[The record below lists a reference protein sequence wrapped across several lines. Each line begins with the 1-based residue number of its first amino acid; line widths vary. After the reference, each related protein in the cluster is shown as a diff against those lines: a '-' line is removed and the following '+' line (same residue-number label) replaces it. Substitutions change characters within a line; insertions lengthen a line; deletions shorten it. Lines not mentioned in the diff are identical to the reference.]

1 MTDTIHSGLAAQ
13 LMIAEEVTYGT
24 FVTPTRSLELVSES
38 MKTSIERIES
48 KGLRAGRRVVGKWLP
63 GKTAS
68 VGDIDLEVNGIG
80 FGMLFKHCF
89 GTDTITGPT
98 DTVKY
103 THTMSPTDLPV
114 GLSMQIGKPSIDGTV
129 QPFSYAGCR
138 VNTWEMGMKAGELLT
153 LKCGIVAQSEVSAS
167 GTIPLAVYSDPAI
180 HLMSFVGAGVT
191 CGGVEVDLT
200 DFTFKGD
207 NKLDTSRFKLRSA
220 ATIKQPLE
228 NSWRE
233 YMGTLTADFESMVQY
248 NHFLAGDELSV
259 VATFVGALIAGGT
272 TSTYGVTITAN
283 CRYDGDTPAV
293 NGPGLLGLT
302 IPVKVSASG
311 ATDAGAISLVYSTS
325 DSAI

>member
-1 MTDTIHSGLAAQ
+1 MVDTIHSGLASQ
-13 LMIAEEVTYGT
+13 LMIVPEVTYGT

-63 GKTAS
+63 GKATSA
-68 VGDIDLEVNGIG
+68 GDVNLEVNGIG
-80 FGMLFKHCF
+80 FGMVFQHCF

-114 GLSMQIGKPSIDGTV
+114 GFSMQIGKPSIDGTV

-138 VNTWEMGMKAGELLT
+138 VNTWELSLKVGELLG
-153 LKCGIVAQSEVSAS
+153 LKLGIVAQSEVALS
-167 GTIPLAVYSDPAI
+167 GSIPLATYADPAI
-180 HLMSFVGAGVT
+180 HLISFAGGLVQA
-191 CGGVEVDLT
+191 GGVEVDLK

-207 NKLDTSRFKLRSA
+207 NKLDVGRHMIRNA

-233 YMGTLTADFESMVQY
+233 YTGTFTADFESMTQY
-248 NHFLAGDELSV
+248 NHFINGDELTLT
-259 VATFVGALIAGGT
+259 ATFNGGLIPGGT
-272 TSTYGVTITAN
+272 TSVYAVIITAN
-283 CRYDGDTPAV
+283 IRYDGDTPVV

-302 IPVKVSASG
+302 VPFKVS
-311 ATDAGAISLVYSTS
+311 
-325 DSAI
+325 